1 MSNVQVV
8 AALGFTALKSMVC
21 ILFQARVLLGHW
33 TLEIGYWTL
42 DIGHWIL
49 DIGHWILDIGHWTLD
64 ISPILHLRRYRSD
77 NAAWEE

>member
-1 MSNVQVV
+1 MSNVQQGMSNVQVV

-33 TLEIGYWTL
+33 TLDIGYWTLDIGYWTL
-42 DIGHWIL
+42 DIGHS
-49 DIGHWILDIGHWTLD
+49 TLD